1 MFLNPKTTLGFDD
14 IAIFNNEQK
23 LVITAPSS
31 SNAPSM
37 ENDDM
42 TSESQALV
50 PINVDEED
58 ALWNEADD
66 SFIPSDAD
74 TDGENQSK

>member
-1 MFLNPKTTLGFDD
+1 
-14 IAIFNNEQK
+14 
-23 LVITAPSS
+23 
-31 SNAPSM
+31 
-37 ENDDM
+37 M

-50 PINVDEED
+50 PIDVDEED